1 MAEKTLDKTGIVIGR
16 FQVFHN
22 DHLRYV
28 LAGKSLCD
36 NLVIGITNPDPT
48 YFKDD
53 PSDPHRSLVSSN
65 PLSYFERYVM
75 LKSVMRENGI
85 SYMDFSIVPFPINT
99 PEIYCY
105 YVPMSAVAYITVYD
119 RWGQRKLELLK
130 SGGLHTRVLWEKP
143 AIEKGITGSEVR
155 RRIALNEPW
164 EHLVP
169 KSIAALIKDWNLE
182 SKLRVKPTV
191 PFDKGLG

>member
-1 MAEKTLDKTGIVIGR
+1 MDKTGIVIGR

-22 DHLRYV
+22 DHLKYV

-53 PSDPHRSLVSSN
+53 SSDPHRSLASSN
-65 PLSYFERYVM
+65 PLTYFERYVM

-85 SYMDFSIVPFPINT
+85 SCMDFSIVPFPINT
-99 PEIYCY
+99 PETYCY

-119 RWGQRKLELLK
+119 KWGQRKLELLK
-130 SGGLHTRVLWEKP
+130 SGGLRTRVLWEKP

-169 KSIAALIKDWNLE
+169 KSIAALIRDWNLT
-182 SKLRVKPTV
+182 SKLRLKPTV
-191 PFDKGLG
+191 SFDKSLG